1 MTYRRSTFF
10 SATQLAANRTILRAL
25 KLLTDYSPSNSAFSK
40 DALFA
45 LDAELSEVEQREF
58 ELETMLAA
66 VRATRND
73 LSSRLH
79 EAVLGAKA
87 AVLSQYG
94 PDSDALASLGL
105 KKKSDYRRPASRRAK
120 MEE

>member
-105 KKKSDYRRPASRRAK
+105 KKKSDYRRPAFRRAK
-120 MEE
+120 PQE